1 MRSRRI
7 VTGWSGWPC
16 CGGSAGG
23 MPAEC
28 RGDGSSAG
36 SLPWLQHV
44 LRTAAADPDCAD
56 LLETTRQQRLAGQ
69 SRVAQALAER
79 GALADGL
86 TEARALDII
95 YTLMSPEVHQIL
107 TAERHWN
114 ADQYEHW
121 LARTLAATLL
131 PPTDP

>member
-1 MRSRRI
+1 M
-7 VTGWSGWPC
+7 
-16 CGGSAGG
+16 
-23 MPAEC
+23 
-28 RGDGSSAG
+28 
-36 SLPWLQHV
+36 

-69 SRVAQALAER
+69 SRVAQKLAER

-107 TAERHWN
+107 TAERHRN

>member
-1 MRSRRI
+1 
-7 VTGWSGWPC
+7 
-16 CGGSAGG
+16 
-23 MPAEC
+23 MPQC
-28 RGDGSSAG
+28 RGGGSSAG

-56 LLETTRQQRLAGQ
+56 LLETTRQQCLAGQ
-69 SRVAQALAER
+69 SRAAQALAER

-86 TEARALDII
+86 TKASALDII
-95 YTLMSPEVHQIL
+95 YTPMPPQVHQIL

-121 LARTLAATLL
+121 LARSLAATLL